1 MVLGAWVHGTRD
13 AECELLIAAG
23 KALVSWAQATTDNGK
38 ATRLRAQAAMELE
51 RAQQAPG
58 TTADL
63 NPLLSERNDQQM
75 YKAGGKREPE

>member
-1 MVLGAWVHGTRD
+1 LRQA
-13 AECELLIAAG
+13 
-23 KALVSWAQATTDNGK
+23 KALVSWAQATRDE

-51 RAQQAPG
+51 RAKQAPG

-63 NPLLSERNDQQM
+63 NPLLSEFNDQQM